1 MAGRRVLNVLRG
13 CGGGFY
19 SYVLVFHMYLLQAFL
34 AKEAALQVEQAQEYA
49 KAVQVCV
56 QNAYAYACACSL
68 AQIYLCICMCMQN
81 N

>member
-1 MAGRRVLNVLRG
+1 
-13 CGGGFY
+13 
-19 SYVLVFHMYLLQAFL
+19 MYLLQAFL